1 MKYIILII
9 IGGLFFFNC
18 TKDQSIIPKI
28 SIATVAN
35 NDSLA
40 NLDFTKYLG
49 RILDDGSC
57 TGCHDGGAFG
67 GPGPGDFRT
76 YSKFKTTV
84 LKSGNPVRIE
94 GLGRMSTCGGN
105 FGCLNQLQKDSVSNW
120 LQKYF
125 SL

>member
-1 MKYIILII
+1 MTKYIFLLSIACLS
-9 IGGLFFFNC
+9 FHAC
-18 TKDQSIIPKI
+18 TKEQSPIPNI
-28 SIATVAN
+28 SAAATTN

-49 RILDDGSC
+49 RILENGSC
-57 TGCHDGGAFG
+57 NGCHSGG
-67 GPGPGDFRT
+67 GPGPGDFTT
-76 YSKFKTTV
+76 YNKLKITV
-84 LKSGNPVRIE
+84 LKSGNPMRTE
-94 GLGRMSTCGGN
+94 GLGRMATCGGN